1 MVEQILS
8 TPIRD
13 EIRYGAITCLRV
25 VETGYIIID
34 LRITH
39 SDMARDNMFSSS
51 YIIPSE
57 EASINTVVYDG
68 ILIVLGRLCSEYRR
82 WLEARRAAQM
92 EELRREAAV
101 QATGPNSD
109 YNPFYYTVSTSSEGV
124 RWLARY

>member
-39 SDMARDNMFSSS
+39 SDMVTDNMFSSS
-51 YIIPSE
+51 YIIPN
-57 EASINTVVYDG
+57 EAAITDAVIYDG
-68 ILIVLGRLCSEYRR
+68 ILVVLGRLCSEYRR
-82 WLEARRAAQM
+82 WLEARRVAQL
-92 EELRREAAV
+92 EELRIGDGLVSQIARA
-101 QATGPNSD
+101 NYS
-109 YNPFYYTVSTSSEGV
+109 YSTVSYYDGV
-124 RWLARY
+124 TWLQRFQ